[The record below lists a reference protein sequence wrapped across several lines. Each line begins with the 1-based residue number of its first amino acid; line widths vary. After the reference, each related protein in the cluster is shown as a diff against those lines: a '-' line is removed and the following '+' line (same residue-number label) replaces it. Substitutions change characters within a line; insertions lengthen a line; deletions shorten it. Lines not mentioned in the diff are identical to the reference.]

1 MTMEQYL
8 MKTLQKITTHK
19 ISAKKL
25 HLIILFLLKN
35 L

>member
-8 MKTLQKITTHK
+8 TKTLQKITTHK
-19 ISAKKL
+19 ISAKTL
-25 HLIILFLLKN
+25 HLIFLFLLKN